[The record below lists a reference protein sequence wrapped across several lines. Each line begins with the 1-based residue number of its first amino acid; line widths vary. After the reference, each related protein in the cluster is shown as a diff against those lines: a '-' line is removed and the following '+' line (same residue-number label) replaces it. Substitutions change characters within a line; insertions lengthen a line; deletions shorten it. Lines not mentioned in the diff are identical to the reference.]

1 MLRKVTTPDAYSFFF
16 NTYLFIY
23 YLFLFVRK
31 EMIDRQCA
39 LDGIRELYLVEGVF
53 VFVCVC
59 VCVWSTHNYSL
70 YLITALYW
78 NFTNRSMKHWNI

>member
-59 VCVWSTHNYSL
+59 VCACGPHTIIHYTSSQ
-70 YLITALYW
+70 
-78 NFTNRSMKHWNI
+78 RSIGISRTVR